1 MTRTSGNAEAEA
13 EITIRAVEAHDHEAL
28 KACEELQREIWGSEP
43 IQIVSDHVLITAIA
57 NGGLLLMA
65 YHDDKPIGFA
75 FSFIGLQEGKPKH
88 CSLMAGV
95 VAEARYRGVG
105 YRLKLAQREHALRQ
119 GLELITW
126 TFDPLQSANARFNLH
141 KLGALPVRYLR
152 EFYGE
157 MRDELNRGLPTDRFF
172 VEWWLRSRRV
182 ESKLEGNYKTPEL
195 KELLAHGVPVMNRT
209 AEREGWRHN
218 VELLLDL
225 EAPKML
231 LEIPMNTPEMKR
243 AKPGLARQWRLET
256 RALLENCFAR
266 GYLPTEFILSEDRKR
281 GYYLLERTSK
291 GEVLERDGL
300 QA

>member
-1 MTRTSGNAEAEA
+1 MA
-13 EITIRAVEAHDHEAL
+13 EITIRAVEAHDHRSL
-28 KACEELQREIWGSEP
+28 KACEELQRIIWGSEP
-43 IQIVSDHVLITAIA
+43 IQIIPDHILITAVA

-65 YHDDKPIGFA
+65 YHDEEPIGFA
-75 FSFIGLQEGKPKH
+75 FSFLGLQEGRPKH

-105 YRLKLAQREHALRQ
+105 YRLKLAQREHVLRQ

-182 ESKLEGNYKTPEL
+182 VSKLEKSYRTPTL
-195 KELLAHGVPVMNRT
+195 AELLARGVPVINRT
-209 AEREGWRHN
+209 AEREGWRYN
-218 VELLLDL
+218 VELLPDL
-225 EAPKML
+225 EAPRLL
-231 LEIPMNTPEMKR
+231 LEIPMSTPEMKR
-243 AKPGLARQWRLET
+243 ARPELARQWRMET
-256 RALLENCFAR
+256 RLLLEKYFER
-266 GYLPTEFILSEDRKR
+266 GYLVTEFLVQDDR
-281 GYYLLERTSK
+281 GYYLLEQATK
-291 GEVLERDGL
+291 EEVLERDGL